1 MWLFHFKGD
10 MIWGMSLQFACNLY
24 VALRVRIPGPWDKSN
39 SEEEHKEEPWIP
51 YLLPGTY

>member
-24 VALRVRIPGPWDKSN
+24 VALRVRIPGPWDEGN
-39 SEEEHKEEPWIP
+39 SEEEKEVEPWIP